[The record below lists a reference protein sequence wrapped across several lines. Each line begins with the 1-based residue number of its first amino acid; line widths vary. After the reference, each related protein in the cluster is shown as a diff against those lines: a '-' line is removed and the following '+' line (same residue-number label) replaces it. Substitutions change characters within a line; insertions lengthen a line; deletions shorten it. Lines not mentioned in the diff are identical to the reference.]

1 MVSLAEPP
9 QPLILIVDD
18 EVRILSALKRLLRSE
33 PYRLATVSS
42 GEEALALLDQQ
53 KVDLVLS
60 DFRMPEC
67 DGLELMAT
75 IQAQHPE
82 TCRILMSGNADF
94 QSVIHG
100 INEGLI
106 EQFIEKPWIDDA
118 LKISLAKLIAA
129 HQMQIKNKELL
140 GTVQAQ
146 NALLARESEKV
157 QREIRQKERLFATI
171 SHEIRNP
178 LHGIQGIL
186 EILSQDSL
194 GEEKK
199 LLSSAISSAS
209 FMRKILDD
217 VLDYSKAEAGMLVLQ
232 EVAFSPVA
240 LVNDLVDLMRPM
252 AIGNQLSLEVK
263 SSQALKQTYF
273 KGDDFRIRQIL
284 NNLLTNAIKYT
295 QRGGVVV
302 EIKAAE
308 GLQLS
313 VTDTGIGI
321 PTEKMASLFDAYV
334 MGSEG
339 HEREFGGTGLG
350 LTIVKNLTDL
360 MQGDVSVKSND
371 GGGTVFTVDLPL
383 DQTAPPKIKEAHSGE
398 LEQFLSG
405 LQVAVVDDM
414 PANLIIVENLL
425 PRYGAEVYAFKEGE
439 ELLEFLR
446 VSGKVP
452 HLFLLDIN
460 MPGLQ
465 GDEVLIKIKALN
477 TALAAV
483 PAFAMSGS
491 LNYEGSE
498 KTVELFTGLF
508 TKPFTVG
515 QLLNLAR
522 QFAPQTGS
530 EPKTARS
537 SDVTPALGD
546 SAQTSVVES
555 VQLDSAANHE
565 STRAATHAEQ
575 LKVVWRQI
583 EDEMGH
589 ELLLELVEAFESSL
603 GRSIARCQGDDI
615 SGEDIIDVA
624 HSLKPTATVL
634 GLEQLSVCC
643 HRIDDLRVQSSDV
656 ALALRGEL
664 LEQILKAELLIQNES
679 AEMRLMR

>member
-308 GLQLS
+308 GLIGENAGPALQQLQS
-313 VTDTGIGI
+313 KSDALFKKFVTVANLRPAHKVT
-321 PTEKMASLFDAYV
+321 A
-334 MGSEG
+334 MGYE
-339 HEREFGGTGLG
+339 
-350 LTIVKNLTDL
+350 I
-360 MQGDVSVKSND
+360 ND
-371 GGGTVFTVDLPL
+371 GDYS
-383 DQTAPPKIKEAHSGE
+383 DIKNRHQGE
-398 LEQFLSG
+398 LVPPIHCSG
-405 LQVAVVDDM
+405 
-414 PANLIIVENLL
+414 
-425 PRYGAEVYAFKEGE
+425 
-439 ELLEFLR
+439 
-446 VSGKVP
+446 
-452 HLFLLDIN
+452 
-460 MPGLQ
+460 
-465 GDEVLIKIKALN
+465 
-477 TALAAV
+477 
-483 PAFAMSGS
+483 
-491 LNYEGSE
+491 
-498 KTVELFTGLF
+498 
-508 TKPFTVG
+508 
-515 QLLNLAR
+515 
-522 QFAPQTGS
+522 
-530 EPKTARS
+530 
-537 SDVTPALGD
+537 
-546 SAQTSVVES
+546 
-555 VQLDSAANHE
+555 
-565 STRAATHAEQ
+565 
-575 LKVVWRQI
+575 
-583 EDEMGH
+583 
-589 ELLLELVEAFESSL
+589 
-603 GRSIARCQGDDI
+603 
-615 SGEDIIDVA
+615 
-624 HSLKPTATVL
+624 
-634 GLEQLSVCC
+634 C
-643 HRIDDLRVQSSDV
+643 HR
-656 ALALRGEL
+656 
-664 LEQILKAELLIQNES
+664 
-679 AEMRLMR
+679 